1 MLLTETQKNGL
12 TEFTKMALARRTAAS
27 LSELIGFPVVVQVS
41 NVSLHPLSG
50 LLTEFSE
57 LLPNEVATIHQ
68 LFTGSITGDALLL
81 VDYYYAL
88 MLSNVFRNNS
98 EILPHRLD
106 ASACEILTEI
116 GNVVLNAYLG
126 MLSKMLQR
134 QLSFSIPS
142 FDIEYLVSLTESLT
156 LGKNEFRYAL
166 VVDTLLQF
174 HDKSVPTHLVFV
186 SGVVSISCL
195 IKAIETWA
203 SIALSCS

>member
-41 NVSLHPLSG
+41 NVSLQPLSG
-50 LLTEFSE
+50 LVPEFSE
-57 LLPNEVATIHQ
+57 LLPNQVATIHQ

-88 MLSNVFRNNS
+88 MLSNVFRHDS
-98 EILPHRLD
+98 DILPHRLD
-106 ASACEILTEI
+106 ASACEILTEV
-116 GNVVLNAYLG
+116 GNIVLNAYLG

-134 QLSFSIPS
+134 QLSFSIPC
-142 FDIEYLVSLTESLT
+142 FDIEELVSLTDSLT
-156 LGKNEFRYAL
+156 IGKNEFRYAL
-166 VVDTLLQF
+166 VVETLLQF

-203 SIALSCS
+203 SLSVSCS